1 MLTLKALQFP
11 LMHWIALSPAKSSFV
26 VFASPRLKT
35 EKLRPDPLSWFVS
48 VPLLKDAL
56 AWFK

>member
-11 LMHWIALSPAKSSFV
+11 LIHWIGAREVELRV
-26 VFASPRLKT
+26 LFASPRLKT
-35 EKLRPDPLSWFVS
+35 EKLRPEPLSWFVS

-56 AWFK
+56 P